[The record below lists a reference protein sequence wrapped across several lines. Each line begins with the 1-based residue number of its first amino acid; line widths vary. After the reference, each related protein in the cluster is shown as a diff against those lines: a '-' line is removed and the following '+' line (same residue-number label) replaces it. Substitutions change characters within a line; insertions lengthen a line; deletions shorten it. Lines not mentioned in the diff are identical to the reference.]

1 MRAPFAA
8 AAAAAAAVAVALA
21 RPVPAAEPPPAL
33 PDAAAL
39 KRLEAQYVPVD
50 LRVDLSALPASERR
64 ALSKLVEAARIMDAL
79 FLRQSWSGNEA
90 LLLGLL
96 EDPTPLGQA
105 RLAYFL
111 RNKGPWD
118 RLDRMRPF
126 LPGAPPKPPG
136 ADFYAAGATR
146 EEVQSFLSGLSE
158 PERARAAGF
167 FSVLRR
173 GPAGHLAA
181 VPYSVEY
188 QGPLARAAEL
198 LREAAGITQA
208 PTLRA
213 FLEKRA
219 AAFQSD
225 DYYPSDLAW
234 MELDSAVEPT
244 IGPYEVYEDE
254 WFNAKAAFEAFVCV
268 RDEAETRKLSRFSAE
283 LQDVEDHLPI
293 AAQYRNP
300 KLGSL
305 APIRVENELFA
316 AGDANRGVTTA
327 AFNLPNDE
335 RIVQEKGSKRV
346 MLKNVQEAKF
356 EMVLLPISR
365 AVLAPADQR
374 LVAFD
379 AFFSHILAHELTH
392 GLGPHRITVHGK
404 ATTVRQE
411 LQESY
416 SAIEEAKA
424 DVAGLFALQRFVDR
438 GVVGKALERTLY
450 PTYLASMFRSLG
462 FGLEEAHGRGV
473 ALQLNWFLD
482 QRAVVP
488 RQDGTFALDAARMKE
503 AVVSLT
509 SEIMTLQAKGDAAG
523 VRDLLRRLAVVRPP
537 VKAALDRMKGI
548 PVDIAPRFV
557 TAQELVR

>member
-1 MRAPFAA
+1 MRARL
-8 AAAAAAAVAVALA
+8 VAVLAATALA
-21 RPVPAAEPPPAL
+21 PPASDAEPPPGM
-33 PDAAAL
+33 PDPAEL

-50 LRVDLSALPASERR
+50 LRVDLSALPPSERR
-64 ALSKLVEAARIMDAL
+64 ALSKLVEAARIMDGL

-96 EDPTPLGQA
+96 DDPTPLGQA

-126 LPGAPPKPPG
+126 MPGAPPKPPA
-136 ADFYAAGATR
+136 ADFYPAGATR
-146 EEVQSFLSGLSE
+146 EEVQSFLSGL
-158 PERARAAGF
+158 PEQERVRAAGF

-173 GPAGHLAA
+173 DPAGRVVT

-188 QGPLARAAEL
+188 QGPLARAAGL

-244 IGPYEVYEDE
+244 IGPYEVYEDG

-268 RDEAETRKLSRFSAE
+268 RDEAETRKLSRFSVE

-293 AAQYRNP
+293 PAHYRNP
-300 KLGSL
+300 KLAAL

-316 AGDANRGVTTA
+316 AGDADRGVTTA

-356 EMVLLPISR
+356 EKVLVPISR
-365 AVLAPADQR
+365 VVLSPEDR
-374 LVAFD
+374 RRVAFD
-379 AFFSHILAHELTH
+379 AFFTHILTHELTH
-392 GLGPHRITVHGK
+392 GLGPHRITVNGK

-438 GVVGKALERTLY
+438 GVVEKAMETTMY

-488 RQDGTFALDAARMKE
+488 RQDGTFAVDAARMKQ
-503 AVVSLT
+503 AVISLT
-509 SEIMTLQAKGDAAG
+509 GEIMTLQAKGDAAG
-523 VRDLLRRLAVVRPP
+523 AREILQRLAVVRPP
-537 VKAALDRMKGI
+537 VKVAIDRLKGI

-557 TAQELVR
+557 TARELTR